1 MAITLGAI
9 QLPAGLFW
17 SDEFAWTPVS
27 LSTEYSLTGALL
39 VQAATKQA
47 GRPITLTGQSD
58 GLNHTAWISRTNL
71 MALKTA
77 LNVTGASWT
86 LTLHDTRTFTVMAAP
101 DEPLDAEPLPV
112 VRSFAPADPSGDRWY
127 VLRALK
133 LIAV

>member
-9 QLPAGLFW
+9 PLPAGLFW

-86 LTLHDTRTFTVMAAP
+86 LTLHDTRTFAVMAAP

-127 VLRALK
+127 VLRTLK